1 MVGTIQMSGLSGF
14 DSGTIIDKLMS
25 VEKQPL
31 YKMVDK
37 KSKLNLQKEL
47 YSEIN
52 LKMYDFQ
59 SSVFDFTLESTF
71 RTKKTTI
78 SNTDAIGA
86 QAGVDALNA
95 SYTFRNI
102 TLATSTIA
110 ASSTQLNTSSI
121 LTSDSSLGAID
132 TSKSFAEAGFSA
144 IPQGSVTI
152 NGVEFDLDYFSSVD
166 EFMTAVE
173 NNPNAKVADFSWN
186 TVDNKFSITAD
197 SGQGLAM
204 FETKESVTHTG
215 FLTAAGI
222 GFIDR
227 TAKLDNFAGDMSI
240 TSGVF
245 SINGVDF
252 NVNREIDTMDSIIKR
267 INASDADVIAFYD
280 EVTEKMT
287 FTSKKEGNTAII
299 FDDKSTN
306 FLEAMGVSNAVQ
318 NIGNNAKFE
327 FNGVSTE
334 RSSNNFEING
344 VEFNLK
350 QDVVGP
356 VTVDISTDTEDLA
369 EKMEKFV
376 EDYNEIMEY
385 VYGILNEEPATDEEL
400 NAAEDI
406 ESLTELQKKGIL
418 QRDSTIRDIQDKM
431 KSFFS
436 TTYAGYTMEDIGL
449 KAAGASGVVTT
460 EMKKGLIEFDKD
472 TFEEAMQ
479 DMPEIVEAM
488 LRNDGETIVKKNAE
502 IGIAVSGKTKY
513 SLGYKNIGQDV
524 KITAGGVEYK
534 MVTEPTAANEFKI
547 DRATGY
553 IEFFQSPTSGAK
565 IEATFEAYEGEK
577 FEELE
582 KNIGSG
588 NGYKTTFTM
597 GARNIGQN
605 VSVVVGDGSTAYT
618 QVESLDELTG
628 NTYFVDRERG
638 RLIFAEAIGAG
649 DEVKV
654 GFDYTVAQKG
664 IFNTM
669 YEGMKAY
676 TGVGILYRA
685 ESSLTSELKTME
697 ENITNFNDRL
707 KSKEE
712 RLWKIYTNLETA
724 LNEMNSQSSWLSSQL
739 ANL

>member
-1 MVGTIQMSGLSGF
+1 MSGLSGF
-14 DSGTIIDKLMS
+14 DSGSIVEKLMS

-37 KSKLNLQKEL
+37 KSKLNLKKEL
-47 YSEIN
+47 YNEIN
-52 LKMYDFQ
+52 LKMYEFQ
-59 SSVFDFTLESTF
+59 ANVFDFTLESTF
-71 RTKKTTI
+71 RSKKTTV
-78 SNTDAIGA
+78 SNVDAMGA
-86 QAGVDALNA
+86 KAGIDALNA

-102 TLATSTIA
+102 SLATSTIA
-110 ASSTQLNTSSI
+110 ASANQLNTSSI
-121 LTSDSSLGAID
+121 LTSNSSLGAID
-132 TSKSFAEAGFSA
+132 TSKSFEEAGFSG
-144 IPQGSVTI
+144 IPQGSVTV
-152 NGVEFDLDYFSSVD
+152 NGVEFDLNYFSSVD

-186 TVDNKFSITAD
+186 SVDNKFSITAD
-197 SGQGLAM
+197 SGQGLAI
-204 FETKESVTHTG
+204 FETKESINHTG

-222 GFIDR
+222 KFIDR
-227 TAKLDNFAGDMSI
+227 SAKLDKFAGDMSI

-252 NVNREIDTMDSIIKR
+252 NVNKEIDSMDSIIKR
-267 INASDADVIAFYD
+267 INASEANVIAFYD
-280 EVTEKMT
+280 EVTEKLT
-287 FTSKKEGNTAII
+287 FTSKKQGNTAII
-299 FDDKSTN
+299 FDDKSSN
-306 FLEAMGVSNAVQ
+306 FLDAMGVSSAVQ
-318 NIGNNAKFE
+318 NIGSNAKFD

-334 RSSNNFEING
+334 RSSNTFKING

-356 VTVDISTDTEDLA
+356 ITIDISTDTESLS

-376 EDYNEIMEY
+376 EDYNEIMESLY
-385 VYGILNEEPATDEEL
+385 KTLNEEVATKEEL
-400 NAAEDI
+400 NAAQDI
-406 ESLTELQKKGIL
+406 EALTELQKKGIL
-418 QRDSTIRDIQDKM
+418 KRDSTIMDIQDKM

-436 TTYAGYTMEDIGL
+436 TTYAGYTMEDVGL
-449 KAAGASGVVTT
+449 KAAGAAGVVTT
-460 EMKKGLIEFDKD
+460 EMKKGLIEFDKE
-472 TFEEAMQ
+472 TFENAMQ

-488 LRNDGETIVKKNAE
+488 LRNDGQTINKKNAD
-502 IGIAVSGKTKY
+502 IGIAVLNKTKY
-513 SLGYKNIGQDV
+513 SLGYKNIGQNV
-524 KITAGGVEYK
+524 KITAGGTEYK
-534 MVTEPTAANEFKI
+534 LVTEPTAANEFKLN
-547 DRATGY
+547 RATGY
-553 IEFFQSPTSGAK
+553 IEFFQAPPAGSK
-565 IEATFEAYEGEK
+565 IEASFKAFEGKK

-588 NGYKTTFTM
+588 NGYKTTFSM

-605 VSVVVGDGSTAYT
+605 VSVVVGDGSTVYN
-618 QVESLDELTG
+618 QVENMDELTG
-628 NTYFVDRERG
+628 NAYFIDREKG
-638 RLIFAEAIGAG
+638 KLIFAESIALGA
-649 DEVKV
+649 DVKV

-669 YEGMKAY
+669 YEGMKTY

-697 ENITNFNDRL
+697 ENITNFNYRL

-739 ANL
+739 ANLQ